1 MQDDDTDFKV
11 DVVDP
16 RFGAIYSSHHFAID
30 RTDPAFKE
38 TTAMKAIIQE
48 RQKRKVQQL
57 EEQEAKPTAGKASA
71 SDAKASSLQS
81 LVESVCICSCRQ

>member
-1 MQDDDTDFKV
+1 
-11 DVVDP
+11 
-16 RFGAIYSSHHFAID
+16 
-30 RTDPAFKE
+30 
-38 TTAMKAIIQE
+38 MKAIIQE